1 MKFWIVTPSY
11 NQLGWIKMCIASVAD
26 QGGDGVEVHHHVQDA
41 LSEDGTP
48 EWLDHYAQDV
58 KKSNSENNRAQPAYT
73 FSYSSEKD
81 DGMYDAINRGWKL
94 AAKDVDVVAHLNCD
108 EQYLPGALQ
117 MVAEYF
123 SQNSDKD
130 VVLYDMIVVNDA
142 GEYICHRR
150 SLQPYAWSSRY
161 CIGGFTATT
170 FQRALVTR
178 QKKCYFDTKWRN
190 FGDKVWYNELH
201 SAGCCFDV
209 CNEIVSLF
217 TDTGENLNW
226 TDEGLKEKKLYEDL
240 FLGGRR
246 IGTSLVARLNGLRR
260 AIKELRIKPPTS
272 YAMFQKNHD
281 KRIMML
287 IDKPTG
293 LWHKKWKK

>member
-117 MVAEYF
+117 MVAEYL
-123 SQNSDKD
+123 SRNSEKN
-130 VVLYDMIVVNDA
+130 VVLADMVVVDINGD
-142 GEYICHRR
+142 YICHRR
-150 SLQPYAWSSRY
+150 SLKPYAMISRLW
-161 CIGGFTATT
+161 CAGFTATT
-170 FQRALVTR
+170 FQRIAVT
-178 QKKCYFDTKWRN
+178 KDKGVFFDTQWKN
-190 FGDKVWYNELH
+190 IGDKVWYNDLH
-201 SAGCCFDV
+201 KAGCSFGV
-209 CNEIVSLF
+209 LHEFTSVF

-226 TDEGLKEKKLYEDL
+226 TAQGREEGVLYINRYLPEL
-240 FLGGRR
+240 RGNLQM
-246 IGTSLVARLNGLRR
+246 LQRLSRFNSVRR
-260 AIKELRIKPPTS
+260 AVLEMFCKKPS
-272 YAMFQKNHD
+272 VFLLYRSSEAERVV
-281 KRIMML
+281 KRI
-287 IDKPTG
+287 DAPSG
-293 LWHKKWKK
+293 R